1 MFESGGNKKRKVDE
15 PELDITPMIDVTFLL
30 LIFFMVTSTMKP
42 TPDKDIPRALMG
54 KNATLDESTVDV
66 TIRASALSD
75 GDIEMDDRPV
85 NLDQLRADLLQRTAA
100 GPFNVMLYAERD
112 VRSGTVGEVEGVIG
126 EVAKD
131 SEVEILMQ
139 FAVREKR

>member
-1 MFESGGNKKRKVDE
+1 MFESGGKKKRKVE
-15 PELDITPMIDVTFLL
+15 EAELDITPMIDVTFLL

-42 TPDKDIPRALMG
+42 TPDKDIPRAVMG
-54 KNATLDESTVDV
+54 KNATIDENTVDV

-75 GDIEMDDRPV
+75 GDIYMDERAV
-85 NLDQLRADLLQRTAA
+85 NIEQLRADLLQKTAG

-131 SEVEILMQ
+131 SEVEILMS